1 MKKPI
6 DNLLRLLLC
15 VLLPVAAT
23 SAQLKQEREITP
35 HRGYSA
41 PKLINSAELQTML
54 ASAVTDLINAQRE
67 KPFKP
72 ERPKLYAAGLGVSF
86 AIALLLGFSIEHRRN
101 VMLGEWE
108 LPSGTPVL
116 ARLPFIE
123 VPLGQASN
131 VSTSGGWF
139 SRKKPTADS
148 APTLQSALDRS

>member
-72 ERPKLYAAGLGVSF
+72 EEISATVIDLRDSKNLLWADVRGEAALY
-86 AIALLLGFSIEHRRN
+86 
-101 VMLGEWE
+101 
-108 LPSGTPVL
+108 P
-116 ARLPFIE
+116 
-123 VPLGQASN
+123 AS
-131 VSTSGGWF
+131 VVKAF
-139 SRKKPTADS
+139 
-148 APTLQSALDRS
+148 